1 MGQPLFDELTIPF
14 SQPQLVVCTA
24 AESRQTREKIKQALE
39 GRVSSVFETHDMT
52 TLMGLINGFEAR
64 VIFLGFRFYM
74 MAYQPEMIAS
84 LPADQRP
91 KVILTGTQGQLDQP
105 IRAKAVD
112 SLLAQPFLPEML
124 LLKINSVLSPGTC
137 WQKAEELVL
146 AKMRKYQRFEVEG
159 VNVHFHKP
167 IVEKTEVLD
176 ISYQGLKARTR
187 VFTAANLGAEVTM
200 QITVGGVYT
209 LIRGRLLWLRDGM
222 AGLRF
227 TNHRPDNFENFF
239 KQVLDH
245 AVGFD

>member
-1 MGQPLFDELTIPF
+1 MFDELTIPF

-24 AESRQTREKIKQALE
+24 AESRLTREKIKQALE

-146 AKMRKYQRFEVEG
+146 AKMRNLGE
-159 VNVHFHKP
+159 
-167 IVEKTEVLD
+167 
-176 ISYQGLKARTR
+176 AC
-187 VFTAANLGAEVTM
+187 TAANRIYVHEDVEVPFVESSIQKM
-200 QITVGGVYT
+200 AALKMGNGLLPGSDVG
-209 LIRGRLLWLRDGM
+209 
-222 AGLRF
+222 
-227 TNHRPDNFENFF
+227 P
-239 KQVLDH
+239 
-245 AVGFD
+245 